1 MCLKSGT
8 VLVIDVRFSEGTPER
23 LRILVVDDESQICEL
38 YDAILE
44 NTEQHVEIRSQGRA
58 AIDALRS
65 QRFALVVTDI
75 TMPDVTGDQVLIAAK
90 EVDASLPVIVVTGHI
105 AEITNRRM
113 HELGVDDVLFKPFN
127 VREFVSLVQ
136 RYDLLTNKG

>member
-1 MCLKSGT
+1 
-8 VLVIDVRFSEGTPER
+8 
-23 LRILVVDDESQICEL
+23 VDDESQICEL

-44 NTEQHVEIRSQGRA
+44 NTEHHVEIRSRGRA

-65 QRFALVVTDI
+65 QQFDLVVTDI
-75 TMPDVTGDQVLIAAK
+75 SMPDVTGDQVLIAAK
-90 EVDASLPVIVVTGHI
+90 EADASLPVIVVTGHP

-136 RYDLLTNKG
+136 RYDLLTSGG